1 MRDIFARRCLP
12 GGRLCC
18 VFQAVLG
25 RSWHPAAHHN
35 LSNLSCFP
43 VPPAIGATAA
53 AAVQVRAW
61 VCVVLIVIMR
71 LLNLAVPILYKKVSN
86 LFEQSSLQ

>member
-1 MRDIFARRCLP
+1 MCFRPFWAEAGTLEHTIT
-12 GGRLCC
+12 
-18 VFQAVLG
+18 V
-25 RSWHPAAHHN
+25 
-35 LSNLSCFP
+35 SNLSCFA

-86 LFEQSSLQ
+86 LFEQNSLQ